1 MQLDCINK
9 TFNLNSQT
17 KNNTVYLKADTDI
30 VGMLAS
36 TLCIIHC
43 LLTPIIFSASTISA
57 SYTEISPV
65 WWKSLD
71 FVFLVISYFAIVH
84 TVKHTHS
91 IVIPKSMYG
100 AWTILLVLVVNA
112 ALDIV
117 AIPHCIVYIPA
128 MGLTGL
134 HLYNL
139 KYCRCE
145 GKAYCI

>member
-9 TFNLNSQT
+9 TFNLNNQT
-17 KNNTVYLKADTDI
+17 KNNAVYLKADTDI
-30 VGMLAS
+30 VGVLAS

-43 LLTPIIFSASTISA
+43 LLTPIIFSASAISA
-57 SYTEISPV
+57 SCSEIGPV